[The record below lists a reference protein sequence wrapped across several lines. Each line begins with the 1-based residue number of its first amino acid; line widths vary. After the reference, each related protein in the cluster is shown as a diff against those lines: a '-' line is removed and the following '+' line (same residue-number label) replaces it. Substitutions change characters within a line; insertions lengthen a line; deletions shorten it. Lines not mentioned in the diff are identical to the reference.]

1 MGYRKWRGGFRVPVR
16 RRGRLRRIADVILF
30 CALAVGS
37 IYAIARYLPEREVQ
51 GAARVIDGDSLM
63 VNGEEVRLLSIDAP
77 ETRQECDD
85 EAGKMWACG
94 REAAKALQRLTRNA
108 KVQCR
113 GSAFDKY
120 GRVLA
125 HCSTDKLDLNR
136 EMVRLGFA
144 VSDQEQG
151 YVYGSEQSEAR
162 RAKRGIWQGEFEM
175 PHLWRAAR
183 E

>member
-1 MGYRKWRGGFRVPVR
+1 
-16 RRGRLRRIADVILF
+16 
-30 CALAVGS
+30 
-37 IYAIARYLPEREVQ
+37 
-51 GAARVIDGDSLM
+51 M

-77 ETRQECDD
+77 EARQECDD
-85 EAGKMWACG
+85 EAGNIWACG
-94 REAAKALQRLTRNA
+94 REAARTLQRLTRNA
-108 KVQCR
+108 QVQCR
-113 GSAFDKY
+113 GSAVDKY

-125 HCSTDKLDLNR
+125 HCLAGKLDLNK

-151 YVYGSEQSEAR
+151 FVYASEQSEAR
-162 RAKRGIWQGEFEM
+162 RARRGIWQGEFEM